1 MTAQAPIGNLAG
13 RAAMHL
19 PALHTV
25 AAIHCYDLFTH
36 PFMILD
42 INSQVSRIFT
52 PLSVVQDVEGEFVV
66 VLLRRAVEMIQ
77 YTVDFRSNTPYINCY
92 CSRGPAFV
100 WSSVVRTGPDR
111 RGPVLVVPSASC
123 PVLPPG

>member
-1 MTAQAPIGNLAG
+1 MTAQAPIVNLG
-13 RAAMHL
+13 RKATMHL

-36 PFMILD
+36 LFMIFD
-42 INSQVSRIFT
+42 INSQVSCIFT
-52 PLSVVQDVEGEFVV
+52 SLSVVQDVEGEFVV

-77 YTVDFRSNTPYINCY
+77 YTVDFRSNTTYINCY
-92 CSRGPAFV
+92 CSRGSAFV

-111 RGPVLVVPSASC
+111 RGPVLVVPYASR